1 MLYLVALTFLLL
13 VDNIQTIC
21 LAGQFWNPL
30 NNACVTCNIFS
41 YVRMP
46 MERPKSL
53 LRRFHYQ
60 RLRPDLS
67 HNSQHVRQRSHSSL
81 RRQ

>member
-13 VDNIQTIC
+13 VENIQTIC

-30 NNACVTCNIFS
+30 NNACVTCNIFP

-60 RLRPDLS
+60 RLRPDLP
-67 HNSQHVRQRSHSSL
+67 HHSQQVRQRSHSSL